1 MDVGIG
7 GKGTGDV
14 TGHADDGFIGV
25 HGAARP
31 LDQTNSSAFDRTGS
45 HLMKTID
52 DLIAVVALG
61 APAGH
66 KALFVYP
73 LAWGGRCESA
83 AYLVLDDA
91 LGTGQFR
98 ITEVSE
104 SGSVPRLL
112 AINESSTPILLLD
125 GEELVGAKQNR
136 VLNLSIMLAPKSK
149 TEIPVSCVEAGRW
162 RAESHAFQ
170 TAQRVQFARGRA
182 QKMEQVSHS
191 LCLNGEAASDQT
203 AVWGA
208 ISAKSARMRVA
219 SPTEAMAALFDSRRD
234 ELRDYLD
241 AIPTS
246 DGQCGAV
253 YAIGDVV
260 VGMEIFASDT
270 TFKKLAGK
278 LVASYALDAMELNR
292 PAKPPDARVVRAF
305 IDSVCAATRQRSS
318 IVGIGETVRLSA
330 NDLVGAALEVAGGC
344 VHLAAFRRQA
354 FEGQSR
360 DGGVRGARMLSSS
373 ARARRW

>member
-1 MDVGIG
+1 
-7 GKGTGDV
+7 
-14 TGHADDGFIGV
+14 
-25 HGAARP
+25 
-31 LDQTNSSAFDRTGS
+31 
-45 HLMKTID
+45 MKTID
-52 DLIAVVALG
+52 DLIAIVALG
-61 APAGH
+61 VPTGH
-66 KALFVYP
+66 QALSVYP
-73 LAWGGRCESA
+73 LTCKGRCEA
-83 AYLVLDDA
+83 ATYLVLDDA

-112 AINESSTPILLLD
+112 AINESSSPIFLLD

-136 VLNLSIMLAPKSK
+136 VLNLSIMLASKSK

-162 RAESHAFQ
+162 RTESHAFR

-182 QKMEQVSHS
+182 QKIEQVSRS
-191 LCLNGEAASDQT
+191 LCLNGEAVSNQT
-203 AVWGA
+203 AVWDA

-219 SPTEAMAALFDSRRD
+219 SSTGAMAALFESCRD
-234 ELRDYLD
+234 DLRDYLD
-241 AIPTS
+241 AIATS
-246 DGQCGAV
+246 DGQCGAI

-260 VGMEIFASDT
+260 VGMEIFDCDT

-292 PAKPPDARVVRAF
+292 PAKPPDASVVRAF

-330 NDLVGAALEVAGGC
+330 NDLVGAALDVAGGC

-354 FEGQSR
+354 FEDQSR
-360 DGGVRGARMLSSS
+360 TKPSTGPTPLGQ
-373 ARARRW
+373 RATHEWRKK